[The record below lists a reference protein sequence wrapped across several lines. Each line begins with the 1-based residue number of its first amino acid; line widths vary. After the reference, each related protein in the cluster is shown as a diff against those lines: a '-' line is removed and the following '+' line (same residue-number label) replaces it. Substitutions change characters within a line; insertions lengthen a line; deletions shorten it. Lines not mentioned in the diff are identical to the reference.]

1 MDNLNAKKCTG
12 YTICKYIRNIQNR
25 RFAMIFEGRGREG
38 GGGRGGEREVKRI
51 PITSALVS
59 KSSICMQ
66 MRIVL

>member
-25 RFAMIFEGRGREG
+25 RFAMIFEGRRREG
-38 GGGRGGEREVKRI
+38 GGEGEREVKRI

>member
-1 MDNLNAKKCTG
+1 MDNLNAKKYTG

-38 GGGRGGEREVKRI
+38 GEGEEGREVKRI